1 MTDACKFRDEVD
13 DSPVN
18 QILSPSIY

>member
-1 MTDACKFRDEVD
+1 MADACKFRDEVD
-13 DSPVN
+13 DSLVN